1 MAVEIPV
8 VIDIDKAF
16 ADAAKRVGTA
26 MSSLQSAIDGNSIR
40 ANITIG
46 NIDGANKQLDELNAY
61 FRELEDA
68 DWEKIGSKLDLSP
81 YINQAIMEL
90 RSLEK
95 QIEELQE
102 LRQMEGGGGDF
113 SFAEEYKRLNSQ
125 VVAVASSIQALQG
138 AQSQLDQTFSDS
150 SFRSYVKSLTESNEE
165 LRKMREYYS
174 ELEDY
179 SQKYASSINA
189 IRGRVNALRA
199 EYDAM
204 TKAERQ
210 SEEGTIAYNKYKAEV
225 KELRTEALTL
235 DELLQ
240 KEQRRNELIQKGA
253 QKRKYENAI
262 LSTTAKTMRVLQE
275 QERILSERLSR
286 TAFGSSKYQQLKTQ
300 LQGVR
305 QEMERV
311 NKELNGPALDNANSR
326 MASLIKNSV
335 RLIALH
341 TGTRFIRNVREVTAE
356 FELQKVALGSIIQDT
371 ERASVLF
378 REIKAAAIESPFEIK
393 DLVSYTKQLSAYQI
407 ETDKLFDTTMKLA
420 DVSAGL
426 GVDMG
431 RLILAYGQVRAA
443 AVLRGQELR
452 QFTEAGI
459 PLVDKLAEKFTE
471 LRGETVKTGE
481 VFQLISERA
490 VPFKMIEEIFDD
502 MTSAGGMFYKMQEK
516 QAKTLA
522 GQWSNLKDSVSI
534 MYDEIGNTAMVHGAM
549 EGLIQATKSIMENWR
564 TWYNVVKIVGSGLVS
579 YYGIAKLTASAT
591 NLMAAAE
598 TKAAAA
604 ESLREKSMRKFV
616 TSLLGKTAAEK
627 ISTAGTN
634 AYVWAAGKASAANGV
649 LATTFWNLTAA
660 MLSNPFGIAAVAIGS
675 LIALLTTFS
684 KKTRNIEDD
693 ITNANKAISSL
704 NKTRSET
711 TNLIDQYEEL
721 SSKTSLTSKESAK
734 LRDISKELAKTF
746 PKVTEGISEQTNALS
761 LNVTELRKYNDAAER
776 AIRKGMEAQIRIDE
790 KTVKKNDKE
799 IEKITKELNRGWGRN
814 KAVALLSPFILTPLS
829 DKQSAELS
837 DRLIE
842 LQSQNN
848 ELTDSIQNMKNA
860 LAGVPDKAGDAA
872 DSLLSW
878 QDKLI
883 SFSREIGG
891 ATIRILD
898 PEQIKQYSNL
908 DEALEEIAKE
918 YNKYKDQVE
927 ILEVALRGK
936 NEEEAKDIILAL
948 NRAKARR
955 DLAKEELDYYNAFS
969 LTTKKTKS
977 SSDKRLQNLKNE
989 ISEITNAYKKFG
1001 ELKKYKDEAESLMDI
1016 GTLFPQLGDFAPT
1029 FQNTIAKLQSMLDDI
1044 KVQLSKRP
1052 KDTVLLDMQRALETE
1067 ISNLNFDKLKQDLDD
1082 SIKQLSDE
1090 IKRSETARDFYQSI
1104 LGLTGDEDLAATMS
1118 VSVYGGIGQDFKE
1131 RLQQQL
1137 NAALSSLD
1145 ASKITDDLR
1154 AAFASRDFD
1163 TILANLDKFPEVW
1176 QQKLKEM
1183 AESSQ
1188 AFDAERAK
1196 DLLKSLEKAKT
1207 YGEQR
1212 VKLAEE
1218 TARRMKEIEEMNVP
1232 QPVKDQL
1239 QKQNRK
1245 KEAEDAAKMEY
1256 EAFKDTPMYIELFA
1270 DLDSAS
1276 VRMLT
1281 NMRENLV
1288 ALKGQWKDLHPTEL
1302 KELQSR
1308 INELDEQLASRNPFK
1323 ALISSM
1329 KEYRDMQATMPRSE
1343 ADLAAVVATN
1353 RLEAERQILDDLTKQ
1368 YQEKVKQYGIDSEEA
1383 RQAKE
1388 AMEIQAGMTD
1398 LAKDEADAAQE
1409 IASEYRRAAKHIMD
1423 AADGLQEWAG
1433 YVKSALDGAKG
1444 IVDVFGSE
1452 DFSETFGTIAEGT
1465 VKTLEGAGE
1474 AAMGLAKIFS
1484 GTDIAGGIM
1493 DLVSGIGD
1501 LVVGI
1506 GGTAKKLNV
1515 QQLNKQIKEQ
1525 ARLIQ
1530 NLEES
1535 YDSLSKAL
1543 DRAFGNERVYNFN
1556 KMMEVMAAEMEAYQ
1570 KQAEAERAKG
1580 KKADEDTALGYE
1592 RSARQLEEQMRDL
1605 RLEQDAFF
1613 AGADLAST
1621 AESFADAWLSAYQ
1634 EFGDTS
1640 TAIEERMTEMVQT
1653 LMKKAALSG
1662 IAQNIL
1668 GNWYASLADVKDWNA
1683 QTIAEKWKEAMA
1695 LVNPMVEG
1703 MQVFANSMQAEGVSL
1718 RNTVGQ
1724 FTGISRDIAGASEE
1738 SINGLAAGINTQNFY
1753 MSFMPLIHENVA
1765 QILTYMTGG
1774 NTVTPATQTGIE
1786 GMPSV
1791 QKMVYDH
1798 LPNLDANMNS
1808 LLQLVKSVISPKS
1821 AATATHYVSIK

>member
-8 VIDIDKAF
+8 VIDIDQAF
-16 ADAAKRVGTA
+16 IDAAKRVGANMHQIENAVEANSIDLFPNIGESIKKLETA
-26 MSSLQSAIDGNSIR
+26 KNHVNTLVRELKGLMGREEARFFAPGDVNQLQKMVDTLTKTQVALNQPSAFNSYIDGLSR
-40 ANITIG
+40 ADI
-46 NIDGANKQLDELNAY
+46 ELEQMREHY
-61 FRELEDA
+61 RELEESSMRMSNSINGYRA
-68 DWEKIGSKLDLSP
+68 RLQEVNEQWNRLTATEKYVNGDPSMGLS
-81 YINQAIMEL
+81 QRGQEL
-90 RSLEK
+90 YTQFKNETKELEK
-95 QIEELQE
+95 QGRTL
-102 LRQMEGGGGDF
+102 
-113 SFAEEYKRLNSQ
+113 
-125 VVAVASSIQALQG
+125 
-138 AQSQLDQTFSDS
+138 SDL
-150 SFRSYVKSLTESNEE
+150 Y
-165 LRKMREYYS
+165 
-174 ELEDY
+174 
-179 SQKYASSINA
+179 
-189 IRGRVNALRA
+189 
-199 EYDAM
+199 
-204 TKAERQ
+204 
-210 SEEGTIAYNKYKAEV
+210 
-225 KELRTEALTL
+225 
-235 DELLQ
+235 Q
-240 KEQRRNELIQKGA
+240 KEQRRLELTQKGA

-262 LSTTAKTMRVLQE
+262 LSTTAKTMQVLQE

-311 NKELNGPALDNANSR
+311 NKELNGSALDNANSK
-326 MASLIKNSV
+326 LGNLVKNSI
-335 RLIALH
+335 RLVALH
-341 TGTRFIRNVREVTAE
+341 AGTRFIRNVREVTAE
-356 FELQKVALGSIIQDT
+356 FELQRVALGSIIRDT
-371 ERASVLF
+371 EKAEDLF
-378 REIKAAAIESPFEIK
+378 KQIKAAAIESPFEIK

-459 PLVDKLAEKFTE
+459 PLVEKLADKFTK

-481 VFQLISERA
+481 VFELISERA
-490 VPFKMIEEIFDD
+490 VPFSMIEEIFDD
-502 MTSAGGMFYKMQEK
+502 LTSAGGEFYKMQEK

-522 GQWSNLKDSVSI
+522 GQWANLKDSVSI
-534 MYDEIGNTAMVHGAM
+534 MYDEIGNTEVVHGAM
-549 EGLIQATKSIMENWR
+549 EALIQTARSAMTNWR
-564 TWYNVVKIVGSGLVS
+564 TWASAIGAAGSAMLTYV
-579 YYGIAKLTASAT
+579 GIAKSVEIWTRLVAKAEE
-591 NLMAAAE
+591 LAHLAE
-598 TKAAAA
+598 TK
-604 ESLREKSMRKFV
+604 REKSMRRFV
-616 TSLLGKTAAEK
+616 TSLIGKTAAEK
-627 ISTAGTN
+627 VSTVATN
-634 AYVWAAGKASAANGV
+634 LHTAAVGKAAAANTA
-649 LATTFWNLTAA
+649 LAATFWNLTAA
-660 MLSNPFGIAAVAIGS
+660 MLSNPFGILAVAIGGV
-675 LIALLTTFS
+675 IALVSTLS
-684 KKTRNIEDD
+684 KKTRDVDKD
-693 ITNANKAISSL
+693 IDNANASITAL
-704 NKTRSET
+704 NKSRDET
-711 TNLIDQYEEL
+711 AKLIDEYEEL
-721 SSKTSLTSKESAK
+721 SNKTSRTEEESRK
-734 LRDISKELAKTF
+734 LRDISRELASIF
-746 PKVTEGISEQTNALS
+746 PKTAKGIDEQTGALT
-761 LNVTELRKYNDAAER
+761 LNIEKLKEYNKEAQDAQ
-776 AIRKGMEAQIRIDE
+776 IKGMEAQININK
-790 KTVKKNDKE
+790 KTIEDNQKE
-799 IEKITKELNRGWGRN
+799 IDKLTEQNLRGTAH
-814 KAVALLSPFILTPLS
+814 KARWWSPLSPIIRTSLS
-829 DKQSAELS
+829 DEELAANSERMAKLRDDNEKAAKSNAELEAAI
-837 DRLIE
+837 RGVK
-842 LQSQNN
+842 QA
-848 ELTDSIQNMKNA
+848 TDDS
-860 LAGVPDKAGDAA
+860 G

-878 QDKLI
+878 QTKLG
-883 SFSREIGG
+883 SMTKTVGD
-891 ATIRILD
+891 AVVHVLD
-898 PEQIKQYSNL
+898 PDQLQQYSTL
-908 DEALEEIAKE
+908 DAALEDIAK
-918 YNKYKDQVE
+918 KYKEYEEQVKT
-927 ILEVALRGK
+927 LEAAIRGK
-936 NEEEAKDIILAL
+936 NEEEIKDIQISLAI
-948 NRAKARR
+948 AKARKE
-955 DLAKEELDYYNAFS
+955 LAKEQLDYYNAFF

-1029 FQNTIAKLQSMLDDI
+1029 FQNTIAKLQSMLEDV
-1044 KVQLSKRP
+1044 KAQLARRP

-1082 SIKQLSDE
+1082 SIKRLSDD

-1104 LGLTGDEDLAATMS
+1104 LGLTGDEELAATMA

-1137 NAALSSLD
+1137 NAALSTLD

-1154 AAFASRDFD
+1154 QAFASRDFD

-1288 ALKGQWKDLHPTEL
+1288 ALKSQWKDLMPTEL

-1308 INELDEQLASRNPFK
+1308 INELDEQIASRNPFK

-1329 KEYRDMQATMPRSE
+1329 KEYREMQATMPRSE
-1343 ADLAAVVATN
+1343 ADQEAVIATN
-1353 RLEAERQILDDLTKQ
+1353 RLNSERQILDDLTKQ
-1368 YQEKVKQYGIDSEEA
+1368 YEEKVKQYGIDSEEA

-1388 AMEIQAGMTD
+1388 AMEIQASMVD
-1398 LAKDEADAAQE
+1398 LAKDEAESAQE
-1409 IASEYRRAAKHIMD
+1409 IASQYRRAAKHIMD
-1423 AADGLQEWAG
+1423 AAEGIQEWAG
-1433 YVKSALDGAKG
+1433 YVNSALSGARD

-1493 DLVSGIGD
+1493 DLVSGLGD
-1501 LVVGI
+1501 LIVGI

-1535 YDSLSKAL
+1535 YDSLSKSL
-1543 DRAFGNERVYNFN
+1543 DKAFGNERIYNFN
-1556 KMMEVMAAEMEAYQ
+1556 KMMEVMAAEMEAYR

-1592 RSARQLEEQMRDL
+1592 RSARELDEKMRDL
-1605 RLEQDAFF
+1605 REQQDAFF
-1613 AGADLAST
+1613 AGADLASA
-1621 AESFADAWLSAYQ
+1621 AESFADAWLSAYE

-1753 MSFMPLIHENVA
+1753 MSFMPMISENVA

-1774 NTVTPATQTGIE
+1774 NTVAPAAQTGVE

-1791 QKMVYDH
+1791 QTIVYNN
-1798 LPNLDANMNS
+1798 LPAIRSDIGD
-1808 LLQLVKSVISPKS
+1808 LLQLMKSVISVGNVAPRN
-1821 AATATHYVSIK
+1821 YVAIK

>member
-16 ADAAKRVGTA
+16 AEAASKVPKAMKPLQEYMDASALRIKLDIGQAQKVSVKQIFEDANISAKQLNLAIADVESRISKLAAKGGFDLTKGLTAQEKNLMTIYGALEAKTNQAADGSRLIGKLYEVNIEKARTKVNQLTADIEKLTIKQNKAFRRSGDTFVPTKQYETLDASIKKANADLTNTKSILNTLSIEFEKVSASGVKAATA
-26 MSSLQSAIDGNSIR
+26 MG
-40 ANITIG
+40 
-46 NIDGANKQLDELNAY
+46 
-61 FRELEDA
+61 
-68 DWEKIGSKLDLSP
+68 
-81 YINQAIMEL
+81 
-90 RSLEK
+90 
-95 QIEELQE
+95 
-102 LRQMEGGGGDF
+102 
-113 SFAEEYKRLNSQ
+113 
-125 VVAVASSIQALQG
+125 
-138 AQSQLDQTFSDS
+138 
-150 SFRSYVKSLTESNEE
+150 
-165 LRKMREYYS
+165 
-174 ELEDY
+174 
-179 SQKYASSINA
+179 A
-189 IRGRVNALRA
+189 IRTPAMQMVDAWKRGATYVERYNASL
-199 EYDAM
+199 
-204 TKAERQ
+204 
-210 SEEGTIAYNKYKAEV
+210 
-225 KELRTEALTL
+225 
-235 DELLQ
+235 
-240 KEQRRNELIQKGA
+240 
-253 QKRKYENAI
+253 
-262 LSTTAKTMRVLQE
+262 
-275 QERILSERLSR
+275 
-286 TAFGSSKYQQLKTQ
+286 
-300 LQGVR
+300 GV
-305 QEMERV
+305 
-311 NKELNGPALDNANSR
+311 ANSR
-326 MASLIKNSV
+326 LLTLIKSSLSLV
-335 RLIALH
+335 ALH
-341 TGTRFIRNVREVTAE
+341 SAISFVRNVRQVTSE
-356 FELQKVALGSIIQDT
+356 FEMQRVALGGIIQDT
-371 ERASVLF
+371 EKAEQLF
-378 REIKAAAIESPFEIK
+378 KQLKAAAIQSPFEIK
-393 DLVSYTKQLSAYQI
+393 DLVSFTKQLSAYRI
-407 ETDKLFDTTMKLA
+407 ETDRLFDVTMRLA

-426 GVDMG
+426 GVDMS
-431 RLILAYGQVRAA
+431 RLVLAYGQVRAA
-443 AVLRGQELR
+443 SVLRGQELR

-459 PLVDKLAEKFTE
+459 PLVELLAEKFTA
-471 LRGETVKTGE
+471 LNHRMVSTAE
-481 VFQLISERA
+481 VFELISKRA
-490 VPFKMIEEIFDD
+490 VPFSMIEEIFND
-502 MTSAGGMFYKMQEK
+502 MTDAGGIFYKMQEK
-516 QAKTLA
+516 QSETLK
-522 GQWSNLKDSVSI
+522 GQWMKLKDALSI
-534 MYDEIGNTAMVHGAM
+534 MYDEIGNTEKVHGAM
-549 EGLIQATKSIMENWR
+549 ESLLHDAMQLMQNWR
-564 TWYNVVKIVGSGLVS
+564 QVGRNIGTVVAAMMAYKIAVINAR
-579 YYGIAKLTASAT
+579 IAQNAL
-591 NLMAAAE
+591 
-598 TKAAAA
+598 
-604 ESLREKSMRKFV
+604 
-616 TSLLGKTAAEK
+616 TAAEMAEVSALQLNVVGRSRVVAA
-627 ISTAGTN
+627 ILGEN
-634 AYVWAAGKASAANGV
+634 AAIK
-649 LATTFWNLTAA
+649 LQIK
-660 MLSNPFGIAAVAIGS
+660 LSNLYVAAKSREMMATNMFTRALWRSVAALLANPYAAAIAGITALVVAITKLNKKTEEAAISSDDLQKAIASYDKSHRQVKEIDNLVDKYDS
-675 LIALLTTFS
+675 LIA
-684 KKTRNIEDD
+684 KTER
-693 ITNANKAISSL
+693 T
-704 NKTRSET
+704 
-711 TNLIDQYEEL
+711 QEEQ
-721 SSKTSLTSKESAK
+721 EK
-734 LRDISKELAKTF
+734 LARVTKELAKAY
-746 PKVTEGISEQTNALS
+746 PSAISGTDAYGNALEINTAKIKEATKAEQDLIQEILERKKIQAQEEVDS
-761 LNVTELRKYNDAAER
+761 LVQRREEINKILREGGYRTIGGTDIAPEIEFHPLTTEEKEQFANELVDLMEKIEEFGAKINEADDKLQDFNSDLIGPPPPDFLGNPWKMRLNSYVAVLESSGDSARAFQNDQIEGFSSLKDALDETAKEYKAHTELVDLYTR
-776 AIRKGMEAQIRIDE
+776 A
-790 KTVKKNDKE
+790 
-799 IEKITKELNRGWGRN
+799 
-814 KAVALLSPFILTPLS
+814 
-829 DKQSAELS
+829 
-837 DRLIE
+837 
-842 LQSQNN
+842 LQSS
-848 ELTDSIQNMKNA
+848 T
-860 LAGVPDKAGDAA
+860 
-872 DSLLSW
+872 
-878 QDKLI
+878 
-883 SFSREIGG
+883 G
-891 ATIRILD
+891 AQR
-898 PEQIKQYSNL
+898 EQIK
-908 DEALEEIAKE
+908 
-918 YNKYKDQVE
+918 
-927 ILEVALRGK
+927 
-936 NEEEAKDIILAL
+936 LAL
-948 NRAKARR
+948 Q
-955 DLAKEELDYYNAFS
+955 DELIFQSLYGKILSDYNAWNLIDKKQKS
-969 LTTKKTKS
+969 TT
-977 SSDKRLQNLKNE
+977 DKRLQELKNN

-1001 ELKKYKDEAESLMDI
+1001 ELRKYKDEAESLMDI
-1016 GTLFPQLGDFAPT
+1016 GTLFPQLGEFAPT
-1029 FQNTIAKLQSMLDDI
+1029 FQNTIARLQSMLEDV
-1044 KVQLSKRP
+1044 KKQLAKRP
-1052 KDTVLLDMQRALETE
+1052 KDAVLLDMQRALETE

-1188 AFDAERAK
+1188 AFDADRAK
-1196 DLLKSLEKAKT
+1196 DLLKALEKAKT

-1218 TARRMKEIEEMNVP
+1218 TARRMKEIEEMSVP

-1239 QKQNRK
+1239 QQRNVK
-1245 KEAEDAAKMEY
+1245 KEAEDAAKLEY

-1281 NMRENLV
+1281 NMRENLI
-1288 ALKGQWKDLHPTEL
+1288 ALKSQWKDLMPTEL

-1308 INELDEQLASRNPFK
+1308 INELDEQIAKRNPFK
-1323 ALISSM
+1323 ALIASI
-1329 KEYRDMQATMPRSE
+1329 KTYRDMQKSMPRAEVDMSVITANE
-1343 ADLAAVVATN
+1343 KLN
-1353 RLEAERQILDDLTKQ
+1353 AERQVLDELTKQ
-1368 YQEKVKQYGIDSEEA
+1368 YQEKVKQYGIDSA
-1383 RQAKE
+1383 QAKE
-1388 AMEIQAGMTD
+1388 AKKAMEEQARKTD
-1398 LAKDEADAAQE
+1398 MAKDEADAAQE
-1409 IASEYRRAAKHIMD
+1409 IASQYRRAAKHIMD

-1465 VKTLEGAGE
+1465 VQTLQGAGE

-1718 RNTVGQ
+1718 RNNVGQ

-1798 LPNLDANMNS
+1798 LPNLDANINS

>member
-16 ADAAKRVGTA
+16 AEAASKVPKAMKPLQEYMDANTLRIKLDIGQGQKISVKQIFNDAN
-26 MSSLQSAIDGNSIR
+26 LSA
-40 ANITIG
+40 
-46 NIDGANKQLDELNAY
+46 KQLNAALADVEARIAKLAMKGGFDLTKGLTAQEKNLMTVYGALEAKVNKVADGSALIGKLYHVNIQKARGEVFRLTQDIEKLTIKQNQAYKKVGPKQFVPTEQYAQLSAQIKKANADLTASKSILNTLSI
-61 FRELEDA
+61 ELEKVSTSGVKA
-68 DWEKIGSKLDLSP
+68 
-81 YINQAIMEL
+81 A
-90 RSLEK
+90 
-95 QIEELQE
+95 
-102 LRQMEGGGGDF
+102 
-113 SFAEEYKRLNSQ
+113 
-125 VVAVASSIQALQG
+125 ASMG
-138 AQSQLDQTFSDS
+138 
-150 SFRSYVKSLTESNEE
+150 
-165 LRKMREYYS
+165 
-174 ELEDY
+174 
-179 SQKYASSINA
+179 A
-189 IRGRVNALRA
+189 IRTPAMQMVDAWNRGSAYIERYNASL
-199 EYDAM
+199 
-204 TKAERQ
+204 
-210 SEEGTIAYNKYKAEV
+210 
-225 KELRTEALTL
+225 
-235 DELLQ
+235 
-240 KEQRRNELIQKGA
+240 
-253 QKRKYENAI
+253 
-262 LSTTAKTMRVLQE
+262 
-275 QERILSERLSR
+275 
-286 TAFGSSKYQQLKTQ
+286 
-300 LQGVR
+300 GV
-305 QEMERV
+305 
-311 NKELNGPALDNANSR
+311 ANSR
-326 MASLIKNSV
+326 LLTLVKSSLSLV
-335 RLIALH
+335 ALH
-341 TGTRFIRNVREVTAE
+341 SALSFVRNVREVTSE
-356 FELQKVALGSIIQDT
+356 FEMQRVALGGIIQDT
-371 ERASVLF
+371 ERAEQLF
-378 REIKAAAIESPFEIK
+378 KQIKAAAIQSPFEIK
-393 DLVSYTKQLSAYQI
+393 DLVSFTKQLSAYRI
-407 ETDKLFDTTMKLA
+407 ETDRLFDVTMRLA

-426 GVDMG
+426 GVDMS
-431 RLILAYGQVRAA
+431 RLVLAYGQVRAA
-443 AVLRGQELR
+443 SVLRGQELR

-459 PLVDKLAEKFTE
+459 PLVELLAEKFTT
-471 LRGETVKTGE
+471 LNHRMVSTAE
-481 VFQLISERA
+481 VFELISKRA
-490 VPFKMIEEIFDD
+490 VPFSMIEEIFND
-502 MTSAGGMFYKMQEK
+502 MTDAGGIFYKMQEK
-516 QAKTLA
+516 QSETLK
-522 GQWSNLKDSVSI
+522 GQWMKLKDALSI
-534 MYDEIGNTAMVHGAM
+534 MYDEIGNTEKVHGAM
-549 EGLIQATKSIMENWR
+549 ESLLHDAMQLMQNWR
-564 TWYNVVKIVGSGLVS
+564 QVGRNIGTVVAA
-579 YYGIAKLTASAT
+579 IAAYKVAIINARIAQNAL
-591 NLMAAAE
+591 
-598 TKAAAA
+598 
-604 ESLREKSMRKFV
+604 
-616 TSLLGKTAAEK
+616 TAAEMAEVSALQLNVVGRSRVVAA
-627 ISTAGTN
+627 IFGEN
-634 AYVWAAGKASAANGV
+634 AAIK
-649 LATTFWNLTAA
+649 TQIK
-660 MLSNPFGIAAVAIGS
+660 LSNLYVAAKSREMMATNMFTRALWRSVAALLANPYAAAIAGITALVVAITK
-675 LIALLTTFS
+675 LN
-684 KKTRNIEDD
+684 KKTEE
-693 ITNANKAISSL
+693 AAISSEGL
-704 NKTRSET
+704 QKAIASYDKSHRQVKEIDNLVDKYDALIAKTERT
-711 TNLIDQYEEL
+711 QEEQ
-721 SSKTSLTSKESAK
+721 EK
-734 LRDISKELAKTF
+734 LARVTKELAKAY
-746 PKVTEGISEQTNALS
+746 PSAISGTDAYGNALEINTAKIKEATKAEQDLIQEILERKKIQAQEEVDS
-761 LNVTELRKYNDAAER
+761 LVQRREEINKILREGGYRTIGGTDIAPEIEFHALTTEEKEQFANELVDLMEKIEEFGAKINEADDKLQDFNSDLIGPPPPDFLGNPWKMRLNSYVAVLESSGDSAKAFQNDQIEGFSSLKDALDETAKEYKAHTELVDLYTR
-776 AIRKGMEAQIRIDE
+776 A
-790 KTVKKNDKE
+790 
-799 IEKITKELNRGWGRN
+799 
-814 KAVALLSPFILTPLS
+814 
-829 DKQSAELS
+829 
-837 DRLIE
+837 
-842 LQSQNN
+842 LQSS
-848 ELTDSIQNMKNA
+848 T
-860 LAGVPDKAGDAA
+860 
-872 DSLLSW
+872 
-878 QDKLI
+878 
-883 SFSREIGG
+883 G
-891 ATIRILD
+891 AQR
-898 PEQIKQYSNL
+898 EQIK
-908 DEALEEIAKE
+908 
-918 YNKYKDQVE
+918 
-927 ILEVALRGK
+927 
-936 NEEEAKDIILAL
+936 LAL
-948 NRAKARR
+948 Q
-955 DLAKEELDYYNAFS
+955 DELVFQSLYGKILSDYNAWNLIDKKQKS
-969 LTTKKTKS
+969 TT
-977 SSDKRLQNLKNE
+977 DKRLQELKNN

-1001 ELKKYKDEAESLMDI
+1001 ELRKYKDEAESLMDI
-1016 GTLFPQLGDFAPT
+1016 GTLFPQLGEFAPT
-1029 FQNTIAKLQSMLDDI
+1029 FQNTIARLQSMLEDV
-1044 KVQLSKRP
+1044 KKQLAKRP
-1052 KDTVLLDMQRALETE
+1052 KDAVLLDMQRALETE

-1131 RLQQQL
+1131 RMQEQL
-1137 NAALSSLD
+1137 NAALATLD

-1154 AAFASRDFD
+1154 QAFASRDFD

-1245 KEAEDAAKMEY
+1245 KEAEEAAKMEY

-1343 ADLAAVVATN
+1343 ADQAAVVATN

-1423 AADGLQEWAG
+1423 AADGLKEWAG
-1433 YVKSALDGAKG
+1433 YVNSALDGAKD

-1465 VKTLEGAGE
+1465 VKTLTGAGE

-1525 ARLIQ
+1525 ARLIK

-1668 GNWYASLADVKDWNA
+1668 GNWYSSLADVKDWNA

-1724 FTGISRDIAGASEE
+1724 FTGISRDFAGASEE
-1738 SINGLAAGINTQNFY
+1738 SINGLVAGINTQNFY
-1753 MSFMPLIHENVA
+1753 MSFMPMISENVA
-1765 QILTYMTGG
+1765 QILTHITGG
-1774 NTVTPATQTGIE
+1774 NTVTPTAQTGVE

-1791 QKMVYDH
+1791 QTIVYNN
-1798 LPNLDANMNS
+1798 LPAIRSDIGD
-1808 LLQLVKSVISPKS
+1808 LLQLMKSVISVGNVAPRN
-1821 AATATHYVSIK
+1821 YVAIK

>member
-1 MAVEIPV
+1 MAVGIPV
-8 VIDIDKAF
+8 VIDIDQAF
-16 ADAAKRVGTA
+16 IDAAKRVGANMHQIENAVEANSIDLFPNIGESIKKLETA
-26 MSSLQSAIDGNSIR
+26 KNHVNTLVRELKGLMGREEARFFAPGDVNQLQKMVDTLTKTQIALNQPSAFDSYIDGLSR
-40 ANITIG
+40 ADI
-46 NIDGANKQLDELNAY
+46 ELEQMREHY
-61 FRELEDA
+61 RELEESSMRMSNSINGYRA
-68 DWEKIGSKLDLSP
+68 RLQEVNEQWNRLTATEKYVNGDPSMGLS
-81 YINQAIMEL
+81 QRGQEL
-90 RSLEK
+90 YTQFKNETKELEK
-95 QIEELQE
+95 QGRTL
-102 LRQMEGGGGDF
+102 
-113 SFAEEYKRLNSQ
+113 
-125 VVAVASSIQALQG
+125 
-138 AQSQLDQTFSDS
+138 SDL
-150 SFRSYVKSLTESNEE
+150 Y
-165 LRKMREYYS
+165 
-174 ELEDY
+174 
-179 SQKYASSINA
+179 
-189 IRGRVNALRA
+189 
-199 EYDAM
+199 
-204 TKAERQ
+204 
-210 SEEGTIAYNKYKAEV
+210 
-225 KELRTEALTL
+225 
-235 DELLQ
+235 Q
-240 KEQRRNELIQKGA
+240 KEQRRLELTQKGA

-262 LSTTAKTMRVLQE
+262 LSTTAKTMQVLQE

-311 NKELNGPALDNANSR
+311 NKELNGSALDNANSKL
-326 MASLIKNSV
+326 ANLVKNSI
-335 RLIALH
+335 RLVALH
-341 TGTRFIRNVREVTAE
+341 AGTRFIRNVREVTAE
-356 FELQKVALGSIIQDT
+356 FELQRVALGSIIQDT
-371 ERASVLF
+371 EKAEDLF
-378 REIKAAAIESPFEIK
+378 KQIKAAAIESPFEIK

-459 PLVDKLAEKFTE
+459 PLVEKLADKFTK

-481 VFQLISERA
+481 VFELISERA
-490 VPFKMIEEIFDD
+490 VPFSMIEEIFDD
-502 MTSAGGMFYKMQEK
+502 LTSAGGEFYKMQEK

-522 GQWSNLKDSVSI
+522 GQWANLKDSVSI
-534 MYDEIGNTAMVHGAM
+534 MYDEIGNTAVVHGAM
-549 EGLIQATKSIMENWR
+549 EALIQTARSAMTNWR
-564 TWYNVVKIVGSGLVS
+564 SWASAIGAAGSAMLTYV
-579 YYGIAKLTASAT
+579 GIAKSVEIWTRLVAKAEE
-591 NLMAAAE
+591 LAHLAE
-598 TKAAAA
+598 TK
-604 ESLREKSMRKFV
+604 REKSMRRFV
-616 TSLLGKTAAEK
+616 TSLIGKTAAEK
-627 ISTAGTN
+627 VSTVATN
-634 AYVWAAGKASAANGV
+634 LHTAAVGRAAAANTA

-660 MLSNPFGIAAVAIGS
+660 MLSNPFGILAVAIGGV
-675 LIALLTTFS
+675 IALVSTLS
-684 KKTRNIEDD
+684 KKTRDVSKD
-693 ITNANKAISSL
+693 IDSANASIASL
-704 NKTRSET
+704 NKSRDET
-711 TNLIDQYEEL
+711 AKLIDEYEEL
-721 SSKTSLTSKESAK
+721 SNKTRRTEEESRK
-734 LRDISKELAKTF
+734 LRDISRELASIF
-746 PKVTEGISEQTNALS
+746 PKTAKGIDEQTGALT
-761 LNVTELRKYNDAAER
+761 LNIEKLKGYNKEAQDALV
-776 AIRKGMEAQIRIDE
+776 KGMEAQMNINK
-790 KTVKKNDKE
+790 KTIQDNQKE
-799 IEKITKELNRGWGRN
+799 IERLTEQNLRGTAHKARWWSPLSPVIRTSLSDEELSANAKRIAELRDENYNLTKSNEEMQASINGVK
-814 KAVALLSPFILTPLS
+814 KAV
-829 DKQSAELS
+829 D
-837 DRLIE
+837 
-842 LQSQNN
+842 
-848 ELTDSIQNMKNA
+848 DSGN
-860 LAGVPDKAGDAA
+860 
-872 DSLLSW
+872 SLLSW
-878 QDKLI
+878 QTKLG
-883 SFSREIGG
+883 SMTKTVEGV
-891 ATIRILD
+891 TIRILD
-898 PEQIKQYSNL
+898 SEQLKQYSSL
-908 DEALEEIAKE
+908 DAALEDIAK
-918 YNKYKDQVE
+918 KYKEYEEQVKV
-927 ILEVALRGK
+927 LEAALRGK
-936 NEEEAKDIILAL
+936 NEEEVKDIKIAWEK
-948 NRAKARR
+948 AKARKE
-955 DLAKEELDYYNAFS
+955 LAKEELDYYNAFF

-1016 GTLFPQLGDFAPT
+1016 GTLFPQLAGWAPT
-1029 FQNTIAKLQSMLDDI
+1029 FQNTIAKLQSMLDDV
-1044 KVQLSKRP
+1044 KVQLSRRP

-1067 ISNLNFDKLKQDLDD
+1067 ISNLNFDNLKQDLDN

-1154 AAFASRDFD
+1154 QAFASRDFD

-1288 ALKGQWKDLHPTEL
+1288 ALKSQWKDLMPTEL

-1308 INELDEQLASRNPFK
+1308 INELDEQIASRNPFK
-1323 ALISSM
+1323 ALIASI
-1329 KEYRDMQATMPRSE
+1329 KEYREMQATMPRSE
-1343 ADLAAVVATN
+1343 ADLEAVIATD
-1353 RLEAERQILDDLTKQ
+1353 RLNSERQILDDLTKQ
-1368 YQEKVKQYGIDSEEA
+1368 YEEKVKQYGIDSEEA

-1388 AMEIQAGMTD
+1388 AMEIQASMTD
-1398 LAKDEADAAQE
+1398 LAKEESDAAQE
-1409 IASEYRRAAKHIMD
+1409 IASQYRRAAKHIMD
-1423 AADGLQEWAG
+1423 AAEGIQEWAG
-1433 YVKSALDGAKG
+1433 YVNSALSGARD

-1530 NLEES
+1530 DLEES
-1535 YDSLSKAL
+1535 YNSLSKSL
-1543 DRAFGNERVYNFN
+1543 DKAFGNERIYNFN
-1556 KMMEVMAAEMEAYQ
+1556 KMMEVMAAEMEAYR

-1592 RSARQLEEQMRDL
+1592 RSARELDEKMRDL
-1605 RLEQDAFF
+1605 REQQDAFF
-1613 AGADLAST
+1613 AGADLASA
-1621 AESFADAWLSAYQ
+1621 AESFADAWLSAYE

-1668 GNWYASLADVKDWNA
+1668 GNWYSSLADVKDWNA

-1753 MSFMPLIHENVA
+1753 MSFMPMISENVA
-1765 QILTYMTGG
+1765 QILTYITGG
-1774 NTVTPATQTGIE
+1774 NTVTPTAQAGVE

-1791 QKMVYDH
+1791 QTIVYNN
-1798 LPNLDANMNS
+1798 LPAIRSDIGD
-1808 LLQLVKSVISPKS
+1808 LLQLMKSVISVGNVAPRN
-1821 AATATHYVSIK
+1821 YVAIK

>member
-16 ADAAKRVGTA
+16 EEAASKIPKEIKPLQEYLNANALKIKLDIGQGQKVSVKQIFEDANISAKQLNVAIADVEARISKLAAKGGFDLTKGLTA
-26 MSSLQSAIDGNSIR
+26 QEKNLM
-40 ANITIG
+40 TIY
-46 NIDGANKQLDELNAY
+46 GA
-61 FRELEDA
+61 LEA
-68 DWEKIGSKLDLSP
+68 KT
-81 YINQAIMEL
+81 NQAADGSRLIGKLYEVNIEKARAKVNQL
-90 RSLEK
+90 SADIEKLTIKQNKAFRRSGDTFVPTKQYEALDASIKKANADLTNTKSILNTLSIEFEK
-95 QIEELQE
+95 VSTS
-102 LRQMEGGGGDF
+102 GVK
-113 SFAEEYKRLNSQ
+113 A
-125 VVAVASSIQALQG
+125 AVSMG
-138 AQSQLDQTFSDS
+138 
-150 SFRSYVKSLTESNEE
+150 
-165 LRKMREYYS
+165 
-174 ELEDY
+174 
-179 SQKYASSINA
+179 A
-189 IRGRVNALRA
+189 IRTPAMQMVDAWKRGATYIERYNASL
-199 EYDAM
+199 
-204 TKAERQ
+204 
-210 SEEGTIAYNKYKAEV
+210 
-225 KELRTEALTL
+225 
-235 DELLQ
+235 
-240 KEQRRNELIQKGA
+240 
-253 QKRKYENAI
+253 
-262 LSTTAKTMRVLQE
+262 
-275 QERILSERLSR
+275 
-286 TAFGSSKYQQLKTQ
+286 
-300 LQGVR
+300 GV
-305 QEMERV
+305 
-311 NKELNGPALDNANSR
+311 ANSR
-326 MASLIKNSV
+326 LLMLIKSSLSLV
-335 RLIALH
+335 ALH
-341 TGTRFIRNVREVTAE
+341 SAISFVRNVREVTSE
-356 FELQKVALGSIIQDT
+356 FEMQRVALGGIIQDT
-371 ERASVLF
+371 ERAEQLF
-378 REIKAAAIESPFEIK
+378 KQIKAAAIQSPFEIK
-393 DLVSYTKQLSAYQI
+393 DLVSFTKQLSAYRI
-407 ETDKLFDTTMKLA
+407 ETDRLFDVTMRLA

-426 GVDMG
+426 GVDMS
-431 RLILAYGQVRAA
+431 RLVLAYGQVRAA
-443 AVLRGQELR
+443 SVLRGQELR

-459 PLVDKLAEKFTE
+459 PLVELLAEKFTT
-471 LRGETVKTGE
+471 LNHRMVSTAE
-481 VFQLISERA
+481 VFELISKRA
-490 VPFKMIEEIFDD
+490 VPFSMIEEIFND
-502 MTSAGGMFYKMQEK
+502 MTDAGGIFYKMQEK
-516 QAKTLA
+516 QSETLK
-522 GQWSNLKDSVSI
+522 GQWMKLRDALSI
-534 MYDEIGNTAMVHGAM
+534 MYDEIGNTDKVHGAM
-549 EGLIQATKSIMENWR
+549 ESLLHDAMQLMQNWR
-564 TWYNVVKIVGSGLVS
+564 QVGRNIGTVVAAIAAYKVAVINARIAQNALTAAEMAEVSALQLNVVGRSKVVAAIFGENAAIKTQIKLSNLYVA
-579 YYGIAKLTASAT
+579 AKSREMMAT
-591 NLMAAAE
+591 NLFTRALWRA
-598 TKAAAA
+598 
-604 ESLREKSMRKFV
+604 V
-616 TSLLGKTAAEK
+616 
-627 ISTAGTN
+627 
-634 AYVWAAGKASAANGV
+634 
-649 LATTFWNLTAA
+649 AA
-660 MLSNPFGIAAVAIGS
+660 MLANPYAIAIAGITALVVAITK
-675 LIALLTTFS
+675 LHKNTKDA
-684 KKTRNIEDD
+684 
-693 ITNANKAISSL
+693 AISSESL
-704 NKTRSET
+704 QKAIASYDKSHRQVKEIDNLVDKYDALIAKTERTQDE
-711 TNLIDQYEEL
+711 QE
-721 SSKTSLTSKESAK
+721 K
-734 LRDISKELAKTF
+734 LARVTKELAKAYPSAISGTDAYGNALEINTAKIKEATKAEQELIQEILERKKIQAQEEVDSLVQRREEINKILREGGYRTIGGTDIAPEIEF
-746 PKVTEGISEQTNALS
+746 HALTTEEKEQFGAELMDLMEKIEDFSSKISEADEKLNDFNADLIGPPPPDFLGNAWKMRLNSYVAVLETSGESAKAFQNDQIEGFSS
-761 LNVTELRKYNDAAER
+761 LKDALDETAKEYKAHTELVDLYTR
-776 AIRKGMEAQIRIDE
+776 A
-790 KTVKKNDKE
+790 
-799 IEKITKELNRGWGRN
+799 
-814 KAVALLSPFILTPLS
+814 
-829 DKQSAELS
+829 
-837 DRLIE
+837 
-842 LQSQNN
+842 LQSS
-848 ELTDSIQNMKNA
+848 T
-860 LAGVPDKAGDAA
+860 
-872 DSLLSW
+872 
-878 QDKLI
+878 
-883 SFSREIGG
+883 G
-891 ATIRILD
+891 AQR
-898 PEQIKQYSNL
+898 EQIK
-908 DEALEEIAKE
+908 
-918 YNKYKDQVE
+918 
-927 ILEVALRGK
+927 
-936 NEEEAKDIILAL
+936 LAL
-948 NRAKARR
+948 Q
-955 DLAKEELDYYNAFS
+955 DELVFQSLYGKILSDYNAWNLIDKKQKS
-969 LTTKKTKS
+969 TT
-977 SSDKRLQNLKNE
+977 DKRLQDLKNN

-1001 ELKKYKDEAESLMDI
+1001 ELRKYKDEAESLMDI
-1016 GTLFPQLGDFAPT
+1016 GTLFPQLAGWAPT

-1188 AFDAERAK
+1188 AFDADRAK
-1196 DLLKSLEKAKT
+1196 DLLKALEKAKT

-1218 TARRMKEIEEMNVP
+1218 TARRMKEIEEMSVP

-1239 QKQNRK
+1239 QQRNVK
-1245 KEAEDAAKMEY
+1245 KEAEDAAKLEY

-1281 NMRENLV
+1281 NMRENLI
-1288 ALKGQWKDLHPTEL
+1288 ALKSQWKDLMPTEL

-1308 INELDEQLASRNPFK
+1308 INELDEQIAKRNPFK
-1323 ALISSM
+1323 ALIASI
-1329 KEYRDMQATMPRSE
+1329 KTYRDMQKSMPRAEVDMSVITANE
-1343 ADLAAVVATN
+1343 KLN
-1353 RLEAERQILDDLTKQ
+1353 AERQVLDELTKQ
-1368 YQEKVKQYGIDSEEA
+1368 YQEKVKQYGIDSA
-1383 RQAKE
+1383 QAKE
-1388 AMEIQAGMTD
+1388 AKKAMEEQARKTD
-1398 LAKDEADAAQE
+1398 MAKDEADAAQE
-1409 IASEYRRAAKHIMD
+1409 IASQYRRAAKHIMD

-1465 VKTLEGAGE
+1465 VKTLEGAGA

-1605 RLEQDAFF
+1605 RLEQEAFF

-1621 AESFADAWLSAYQ
+1621 AESFADAWLSAYE

-1798 LPNLDANMNS
+1798 LPYIDANINS

>member
-16 ADAAKRVGTA
+16 AEAASKVPKAMKPLQEYMDASALRIKLDIGQAQKVSVKQIFEDANISAKQLNLAIADVEARISKLAAKGGFDLTKGLTAQEKNLMTIYGALEAKTNQAADGSRLIGKLYEVNIEKARAKVNQLTADIEKLTIKQNKAFRRSGDTFVPTKQYEALDASIKKANADLTNTKSILNTLSIEFEKVSASGVKAATA
-26 MSSLQSAIDGNSIR
+26 MG
-40 ANITIG
+40 
-46 NIDGANKQLDELNAY
+46 
-61 FRELEDA
+61 
-68 DWEKIGSKLDLSP
+68 
-81 YINQAIMEL
+81 
-90 RSLEK
+90 
-95 QIEELQE
+95 
-102 LRQMEGGGGDF
+102 
-113 SFAEEYKRLNSQ
+113 
-125 VVAVASSIQALQG
+125 
-138 AQSQLDQTFSDS
+138 
-150 SFRSYVKSLTESNEE
+150 
-165 LRKMREYYS
+165 
-174 ELEDY
+174 
-179 SQKYASSINA
+179 A
-189 IRGRVNALRA
+189 IRTPAMQMVDAWKRGATYVERYNASL
-199 EYDAM
+199 
-204 TKAERQ
+204 
-210 SEEGTIAYNKYKAEV
+210 
-225 KELRTEALTL
+225 
-235 DELLQ
+235 
-240 KEQRRNELIQKGA
+240 
-253 QKRKYENAI
+253 
-262 LSTTAKTMRVLQE
+262 
-275 QERILSERLSR
+275 
-286 TAFGSSKYQQLKTQ
+286 
-300 LQGVR
+300 GV
-305 QEMERV
+305 
-311 NKELNGPALDNANSR
+311 ANSR
-326 MASLIKNSV
+326 LLTLIKSSLSLV
-335 RLIALH
+335 ALH
-341 TGTRFIRNVREVTAE
+341 SAISFVRNVRQVTSE
-356 FELQKVALGSIIQDT
+356 FEMQRVALGGIIQDT
-371 ERASVLF
+371 EKAEQLF
-378 REIKAAAIESPFEIK
+378 KQLKAAAIQSPFEIK
-393 DLVSYTKQLSAYQI
+393 DLVSFTKQLSAYRI
-407 ETDKLFDTTMKLA
+407 ETDRLFDVTMRLA

-426 GVDMG
+426 GVDMS
-431 RLILAYGQVRAA
+431 RLVLAYGQVRAA
-443 AVLRGQELR
+443 SVLRGQELR

-459 PLVDKLAEKFTE
+459 PLVELLAEKFTA
-471 LRGETVKTGE
+471 LNHRMVSTAE
-481 VFQLISERA
+481 VFELISKRA
-490 VPFKMIEEIFDD
+490 VPFSMIEEIFND
-502 MTSAGGMFYKMQEK
+502 MTDAGGIFYKMQEK
-516 QAKTLA
+516 QSETLK
-522 GQWSNLKDSVSI
+522 GQWMKLKDALSI
-534 MYDEIGNTAMVHGAM
+534 MYDEIGNTEKVHGAM
-549 EGLIQATKSIMENWR
+549 ESLLHDAMQLMQNWR
-564 TWYNVVKIVGSGLVS
+564 QVGRNIGTVVAAIAAYKVAIINARIAQNALTAAEMAEVSALQLNVVGRSRVVAAIFGENAAIKTQIKLSNLYVA
-579 YYGIAKLTASAT
+579 AKSREMMAT
-591 NLMAAAE
+591 NLFTRALWRSVAALLANPYAAAI
-598 TKAAAA
+598 A
-604 ESLREKSMRKFV
+604 
-616 TSLLGKTAAEK
+616 GITAL
-627 ISTAGTN
+627 
-634 AYVWAAGKASAANGV
+634 V
-649 LATTFWNLTAA
+649 
-660 MLSNPFGIAAVAIGS
+660 VAITKLNKKTEEAAISSDDLQKAIASYDKSHRQVKEIDNLVDKYDS
-675 LIALLTTFS
+675 LIA
-684 KKTRNIEDD
+684 KTER
-693 ITNANKAISSL
+693 T
-704 NKTRSET
+704 
-711 TNLIDQYEEL
+711 QEEQ
-721 SSKTSLTSKESAK
+721 EK
-734 LRDISKELAKTF
+734 LARVTKELAKAYPSAISGTDAYGNALEINTAKIKEATKAEQDLIQEILERKKIQAQEEVDSLVQRREEINKILREGGYRTIGGTDIAPEIEF
-746 PKVTEGISEQTNALS
+746 HALTTEEKEQFGAELMDLVEKIEDFSSKISEADEKLNDFNSDLIGPPPPDFLGNPWKMRLNSYVAVLESSGDSAKAFQNDQIEGFSSLKDALDETAKEYKAH
-761 LNVTELRKYNDAAER
+761 TELVDLYTR
-776 AIRKGMEAQIRIDE
+776 A
-790 KTVKKNDKE
+790 
-799 IEKITKELNRGWGRN
+799 
-814 KAVALLSPFILTPLS
+814 
-829 DKQSAELS
+829 
-837 DRLIE
+837 
-842 LQSQNN
+842 LQSS
-848 ELTDSIQNMKNA
+848 T
-860 LAGVPDKAGDAA
+860 
-872 DSLLSW
+872 
-878 QDKLI
+878 
-883 SFSREIGG
+883 G
-891 ATIRILD
+891 AQR
-898 PEQIKQYSNL
+898 EQIK
-908 DEALEEIAKE
+908 
-918 YNKYKDQVE
+918 
-927 ILEVALRGK
+927 
-936 NEEEAKDIILAL
+936 LAL
-948 NRAKARR
+948 Q
-955 DLAKEELDYYNAFS
+955 DELVFQSLYGKILSDYNAWNLIDKKQKS
-969 LTTKKTKS
+969 TT
-977 SSDKRLQNLKNE
+977 DKRLQELKNN

-1001 ELKKYKDEAESLMDI
+1001 ELRKYKDEAESLMDI
-1016 GTLFPQLGDFAPT
+1016 GTLFPQLAGWAPT
-1029 FQNTIAKLQSMLDDI
+1029 FQNTIAKLQSMLDDV
-1044 KVQLSKRP
+1044 KNQLSRRP

-1067 ISNLNFDKLKQDLDD
+1067 ISNLNFDELKQDLDD

-1188 AFDAERAK
+1188 AFDADRAK
-1196 DLLKSLEKAKT
+1196 DLLKALEKAKT

-1218 TARRMKEIEEMNVP
+1218 TARRMKEIEEMSVP

-1239 QKQNRK
+1239 QQRNVK
-1245 KEAEDAAKMEY
+1245 KEAEDAAKLEY

-1288 ALKGQWKDLHPTEL
+1288 ALKDQWKDLHPTEL

-1323 ALISSM
+1323 ALISSL
-1329 KEYRDMQATMPRSE
+1329 KEYRDMQASMPRSE
-1343 ADLAAVVATN
+1343 ADQAAVIATN
-1353 RLEAERQILDDLTKQ
+1353 RLNTERQILDDLTKQ

-1409 IASEYRRAAKHIMD
+1409 IASQYRRAAKHIMD
-1423 AADGLQEWAG
+1423 AAEGLKKWAG
-1433 YVKSALDGAKG
+1433 YANSALDGAKN
-1444 IVDVFGSE
+1444 IIDAFASDE
-1452 DFSETFGTIAEGT
+1452 FSESFGIIAEGT

-1474 AAMGLAKIFS
+1474 SAMGLAKILT

-1493 DLVSGIGD
+1493 DLVSGVSD

-1543 DRAFGNERVYNFN
+1543 DRSFGNERVYNFN

-1683 QTIAEKWKEAMA
+1683 QTIAEKWKEAME

-1798 LPNLDANMNS
+1798 LPNLDANINS